1 MGKTRNETWSRFIN
15 RLKVKELR
23 QLGASTLPIS
33 KEWKGTNKTPKT
45 DLIYA
50 DERISLKKAGGSQL
64 LSAGKFESISTVEVQ
79 MRMYSIDPKG
89 KRKVESLLDNLEK
102 KMIKLSTK
110 DTVGKI
116 EKLAKQKNLSPED
129 KKKVAELD
137 QGQLYADEL
146 TDEMEK
152 LFNSEGFDETVL
164 LLGRCNW

>member
-1 MGKTRNETWSRFIN
+1 
-15 RLKVKELR
+15 
-23 QLGASTLPIS
+23 
-33 KEWKGTNKTPKT
+33 
-45 DLIYA
+45 
-50 DERISLKKAGGSQL
+50 
-64 LSAGKFESISTVEVQ
+64 

-152 LFNSEGFDETVL
+152 LFNSDFMKQYFCWEY
-164 LLGRCNW
+164 NW